1 MPKET
6 NVAKTGNGEWESES
20 GNKCSEVTCL
30 RIQNGGQRITK
41 GLRKRTIWLEEG
53 SKKRYNLGK
62 CEEVLQLQKCVSTG

>member
-20 GNKCSEVTCL
+20 GNKCSEV
-30 RIQNGGQRITK
+30 TK